1 MVTKYC
7 TRCKKYH
14 NSPPVDEKKLIE
26 KHASDIARE
35 IDLEVIESLKSI
47 HKGANSSSYQNGS
60 MRVSK
65 TDRKGDKGVQ

>member
-1 MVTKYC
+1 MKYC

-14 NSPPVDEKKLIE
+14 NSPPVDINKLIE

-35 IDLEVIESLKSI
+35 IDNLVIEELKAI
-47 HKGANSSSYQNGS
+47 TAGASS